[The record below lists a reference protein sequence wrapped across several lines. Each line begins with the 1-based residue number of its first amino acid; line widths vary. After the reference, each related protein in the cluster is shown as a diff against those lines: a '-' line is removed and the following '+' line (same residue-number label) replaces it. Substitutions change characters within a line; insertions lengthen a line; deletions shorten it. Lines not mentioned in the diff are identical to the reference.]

1 VEPQNREIVQ
11 DRVLLQRQLKERTK
25 QFALRIIRLFRSLPR
40 SPDAQAIGRQ
50 LRRSGM
56 SVGANYRAATRA
68 RSRQEFAAKIGIV
81 VEEADETVFWLELL
95 TESGLVPLK
104 RLQSLAAEACELT
117 AIFTAS
123 HQTARNKR

>member
-1 VEPQNREIVQ
+1 MEPQNREIVQ

-40 SPDAQAIGRQ
+40 SPDAQTIGRQ
-50 LRRSGM
+50 LLRSGM

-104 RLQSLAAEACELT
+104 RLQSLVAEACELT